1 MAERS
6 VKELFDEINSL
17 DKWNLA
23 DLVEALEEKLGI
35 PEMRSVRHPDVID
48 DRVFVSGYDV
58 IITGWSI
65 NRLIAAKNIWF
76 EKILPDIFPANGVV
90 SIAKFLLDVPI
101 TVCELYPAEDALE
114 LRRKLMEAGLTVKL
128 KGGMGYLSGYE
139 FYEYNK
145 HQRDQL
151 SSLPLVPD
159 L

>member
-6 VKELFDEINSL
+6 VKELFDRINSL
-17 DKWNLA
+17 DKWDLA
-23 DLVEALEEKLGI
+23 KLVEALEEKLGI

-48 DRVFVSGYDV
+48 DRVFASGYDV

-65 NRLIAAKNIWF
+65 NRLLAAKNIWY
-76 EKILPDIFPANGVV
+76 ERILPDFFPSNGFV

-101 TVCELYPAEDALE
+101 TVYELYPAEDALE
-114 LRRKLMEAGLTVKL
+114 LRRKLMEVGLTVKL
-128 KGGMGYLSGYE
+128 KGVMGYLSRYE